1 LAAGLAMVLSELP
14 GAGRLVRD
22 EEPVL
27 VCLLGTF
34 RLLVEGRLVAV
45 RTGGKTEALLGHL
58 ALAGAAGLPREALL
72 NWIWPTAEPALA
84 LQALKSLLHALRRV
98 VGNAL
103 GGDGPVVQGSGYVRL
118 NSEAGVGVDVT
129 HFHRLVASAQEDQQA
144 GDLARAARW
153 YEHALAVYRGD
164 LAMFGKD
171 QMRTLIQRERL
182 RATYLSV
189 LVRLADLAYARG
201 DLSRCLAYTSQL
213 LDHDPGRE
221 DAHRYVMR
229 CYVRLGQRAQA
240 LRYYDTVCAV
250 LLAEFNAAPEPA
262 TQALLE
268 QIRLDPGA
276 I

>member
-1 LAAGLAMVLSELP
+1 M
-14 GAGRLVRD
+14 
-22 EEPVL
+22 L

-34 RLLVEGRLVAV
+34 RLLVQGRPVAV
-45 RTGGKTEALLGHL
+45 RSGGKTEALLGHL
-58 ALAGAAGLPREALL
+58 GLAGGAGLPREALL
-72 NWIWPTAEPALA
+72 NWLWPMAEPALA
-84 LQALKSLLHALRRV
+84 LQALKSLLHALRRS

-103 GGDGPVVQGSGYVRL
+103 DGAGPVVQASGYVRL

-129 HFHRLVASAQEDQQA
+129 QFTHLVASAHEEQQA
-144 GDLARAARW
+144 GDLLEAARC
-153 YEHALAVYRGD
+153 YEDALAVYHGD

-171 QMRTLIQRERL
+171 QMRTVIQRERL
-182 RATYLSV
+182 RATYLGV

-201 DLSRCLAYTSQL
+201 DLSGCVAYTSQL

-229 CYVRLGQRAQA
+229 CYVRSGQRAQA
-240 LRYYDTVCAV
+240 LRYYETVRAV
-250 LLAEFNAAPEPA
+250 LQAEFNAAPEPA
-262 TQALLE
+262 TRALFD

>member
-1 LAAGLAMVLSELP
+1 
-14 GAGRLVRD
+14 
-22 EEPVL
+22 VL

-58 ALAGAAGLPREALL
+58 ALAGPAGLPRDSLL
-72 NWIWPTAEPALA
+72 NWVWPASEPALA
-84 LQALKSLLHALRRV
+84 LQALKSLVHALRGMVR
-98 VGNAL
+98 NAL
-103 GGDGPVVQGSGYVRL
+103 GGAALVVQGSGYLRL

-129 HFHRLVASAQEDQQA
+129 QFKHLVASGNEEQEA
-144 GDLARAARW
+144 GDLAHAARS
-153 YEHALAVYRGD
+153 YERALDLYRGD
-164 LAMFGKD
+164 LTTFGND
-171 QMRTLIQRERL
+171 QMRTVIQRERL

-189 LVRLADLAYARG
+189 LVRLADLAYSRG
-201 DLSRCLAYTSQL
+201 DLSSCLVYTNQL

-240 LRYYDTVCAV
+240 LRQYDTVCAV
-250 LLAEFNAAPEPA
+250 LLAQFNAAPEPA
-262 TQALLE
+262 TQALVD